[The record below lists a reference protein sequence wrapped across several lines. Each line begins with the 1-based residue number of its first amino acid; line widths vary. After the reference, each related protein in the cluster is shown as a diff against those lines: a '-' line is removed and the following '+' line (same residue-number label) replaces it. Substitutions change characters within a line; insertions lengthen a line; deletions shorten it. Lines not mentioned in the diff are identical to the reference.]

1 MRRLFTWQPAW
12 NRHSSFQSPP
22 TISTLQIH
30 FELNFQVGH
39 SNFNLKQQKLK
50 GSCENLFLPLRF
62 SALRTKS
69 VSTHYEI
76 RLGFAV
82 VFKVLSKSNLV
93 KTALK
98 LSRDLWVCKI
108 YNIQIKVKCCIAQHL
123 VLKGINQIKTYGYF
137 KYT

>member
-1 MRRLFTWQPAW
+1 M
-12 NRHSSFQSPP
+12 
-22 TISTLQIH
+22 
-30 FELNFQVGH
+30 
-39 SNFNLKQQKLK
+39 QK
-50 GSCENLFLPLRF
+50 PF
-62 SALRTKS
+62 SIYSVHYLRTKS

-108 YNIQIKVKCCIAQHL
+108 YNIQISKVLYDAAPNFKRHKSNKNIWVFQIHL
-123 VLKGINQIKTYGYF
+123 GIFFTQANTDLIFMISKLNLHEKSIKNSQWISKLKNVLKK
-137 KYT
+137 